1 MVRPARCFQRS
12 VISLSLLL
20 ASACASGCGDHPP
33 ARSGAD
39 GAADVGPAPSPD
51 TAVIALDGA
60 AADTLA
66 KDGNQNV
73 ALDAPLFTMDGGAA
87 PVTCLTGASL
97 PQVVPAVTQTD
108 PPAGIVAPPMISYL
122 GDPGRL
128 PPSEVVSR
136 LARYLWQSDPD
147 AALQAQVAGCKQL
160 TVFDVRALA
169 RQMLADTRGGRVVRA
184 FMDAWLGLGELA
196 TLERDAMVFPPI
208 TPALRRSLAEE
219 PRLFAVQLILNEG
232 ATLRQLLTAP
242 YSFVNDDLAR
252 LYEAPLL
259 DDSFRKVTF
268 ADVEQRAGL
277 FTQPGVL
284 ALMGGHSR
292 HSGPTRAVY
301 LLDRVLCQ
309 LVPPP
314 PPNVDKTVPPESARP
329 NQTLRAAIEG
339 TFANPACLACHQ
351 LMHLGFAFEPFDAMG
366 RRRTLDNGLPIDAS
380 ARVVGTSGSPVEV
393 DGPVDLMNH
402 LATQSDASI
411 CFVRRWLELALR
423 RRIGP
428 VDEQVWRA
436 LHEAS
441 VRELA
446 DIKSLIVEVTV
457 TSAFLAPAPVNP
469 LPP

>member
-1 MVRPARCFQRS
+1 MVRAAGWFQRS
-12 VISLSLLL
+12 VVLLSLLVFVVV
-20 ASACASGCGDHPP
+20 SCASGCGADPP
-33 ARSGAD
+33 SRSGAD
-39 GAADVGPAPSPD
+39 GAADVGPAPSLD
-51 TAVIALDGA
+51 TAIGDGVV
-60 AADTLA
+60 ADTLA
-66 KDGNQNV
+66 RDGNQNV
-73 ALDAPLFTMDGGAA
+73 ALDAPPAAIDGGAA
-87 PVTCLTGASL
+87 PTSCVTGVSL
-97 PQVVPAVTQTD
+97 LQVVPAVPQAD

-128 PPSEVVSR
+128 PPAEVVSR
-136 LARYLWQSDPD
+136 LARFLWQSEPD
-147 AALQAQVAGCKQL
+147 AALQAQVAGCTQL

-169 RQMLADTRGGRVVRA
+169 RHMLADARGGRVVRA
-184 FMDAWLGLGELA
+184 FVDAWLGLGELA
-196 TLERDAMVFPPI
+196 ALERDAMVFPPI

-219 PRLFAVQLILNEG
+219 PRIFAVQLILNEG

-242 YSFVNDDLAR
+242 HSFVNDDLAR

-268 ADVEQRAGL
+268 TASEQRAGL

-309 LVPPP
+309 AVPPP
-314 PPNVDKTVPPESARP
+314 PPNVDETVPPESSRP

-339 TFANPACLACHQ
+339 TLDNPLCLSCHR
-351 LMHLGFAFEPFDAMG
+351 LMHLGFAFEPFDALG

-380 ARVVGTSGSPVEV
+380 ARVVGINGLQFDVI
-393 DGPVDLMNH
+393 GPVDLMTR
-402 LATQSDASI
+402 LAGQSDASI
-411 CFVRRWLELALR
+411 CFVRRWLELALSR
-423 RRIGP
+423 PIADL
-428 VDEQVWRA
+428 DETVWRA

-441 VRELA
+441 VRELG

-457 TSAFLAPAPVNP
+457 TSAFLAPSPVNP